1 MAENVVRVLNVLG
14 ADRDLLDTTD
24 GEALLELL
32 QEYFV
37 DSEGS
42 HTPIYHDT
50 DVYGTLRIFTTCRQ
64 KPTFLETIIILRTA
78 TRVQF

>member
-24 GEALLELL
+24 GEALLELI

-37 DSEGS
+37 DSEDS
-42 HTPIYHDT
+42 HTPY
-50 DVYGTLRIFTTCRQ
+50 LS
-64 KPTFLETIIILRTA
+64 
-78 TRVQF
+78 